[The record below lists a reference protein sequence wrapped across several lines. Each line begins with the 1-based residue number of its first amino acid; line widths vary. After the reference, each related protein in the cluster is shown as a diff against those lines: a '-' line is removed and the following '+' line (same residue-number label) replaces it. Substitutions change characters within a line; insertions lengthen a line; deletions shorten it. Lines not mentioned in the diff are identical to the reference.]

1 MEITISVSEDTHER
15 MKNCKPKCMTFN
27 EFIKA
32 LLDESG
38 VESDRQLAITMVD
51 SSNSEPIR
59 YGDRESLQEMKNQ
72 PK

>member
-1 MEITISVSEDTHER
+1 MQTTISVSEDTHER
-15 MKNCKPKCMTFN
+15 MKNCKPEYMTFN

-51 SSNSEPIR
+51 SSNSELTR
-59 YGDRESLQEMKNQ
+59 YGDRESLQETKNRS
-72 PK
+72 K